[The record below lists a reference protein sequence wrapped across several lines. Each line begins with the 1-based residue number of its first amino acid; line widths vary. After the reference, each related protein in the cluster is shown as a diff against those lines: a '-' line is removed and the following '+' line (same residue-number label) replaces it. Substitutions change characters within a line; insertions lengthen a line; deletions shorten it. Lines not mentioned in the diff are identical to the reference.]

1 MYIPEEAQWLAGA
14 EVRTGATADRRQGPL
29 WGDDWTVGM
38 VAQLRKFTRNYRTV
52 PIKEMSFMGCML
64 YLKKIVKKQRKP
76 RQVSRLLPGRGPARP
91 SVSRR
96 APRVPCVRPFRA
108 GGRSLH
114 RGSVISVPLHVM
126 PLCLGS
132 PVPGRHLVS
141 SFKTWPEN
149 LLCLEATRL
158 FPTKPRDIAAI
169 FNVHIRYPH
178 QTVSPL
184 IIIII
189 PVFQA
194 LLGIKKKKATAS

>member
-1 MYIPEEAQWLAGA
+1 MAFHPKPPPTALHNSGFLKNINLIRSFVFSPLEERRLYIPEEAQWLAGA

-96 APRVPCVRPFRA
+96 APRVPCVRA
-108 GGRSLH
+108 
-114 RGSVISVPLHVM
+114 VPSWWPVFAQRLSH
-126 PLCLGS
+126 LGAFARDA
-132 PVPGRHLVS
+132 PVPGLS
-141 SFKTWPEN
+141 CPW
-149 LLCLEATRL
+149 A
-158 FPTKPRDIAAI
+158 
-169 FNVHIRYPH
+169 
-178 QTVSPL
+178 TVSLLLQDMAGESPL
-184 IIIII
+184 
-189 PVFQA
+189 PGSYPTFPDQTK
-194 LLGIKKKKATAS
+194 GHRCHF